1 MNDTRGRTDDVTF
14 VVALCL
20 AGIGYVLGFNQ
31 VATQSAIDA
40 VAPVALFSAGFAG
53 LVTGFRRILVDPVSS
68 GLRVIGLTQILIA
81 IYAIATVAFHLHV
94 SQQAIAAA
102 SAAAI
107 GALAVLITK
116 RLHSDGPPEAREQI
130 RSFADLA
137 QAFLLAYFSL
147 LAFSEGNIGPFG

>member
-20 AGIGYVLGFNQ
+20 AGFGFVLGFNQ

-53 LVTGFRRILVDPVSS
+53 LVNGFRRILFGSFSS
-68 GLRVIGLTQILIA
+68 SLRVISVAEMLIA
-81 IYAIATVAFHLHV
+81 IYAVATVAFHLHV
-94 SQQAIAAA
+94 SQQAIATAL
-102 SAAAI
+102 AAAI
-107 GALAVLITK
+107 GALAVLRSK
-116 RLHSDGPPEAREQI
+116 RLHSDGPPEARDQI

-137 QAFLLAYFSL
+137 QVLLLAYFSL